1 MTSTLPSD
9 EEILK
14 KTYLLNGVIDTT
26 LASKRKTNK
35 VTVRDKLRLLNE
47 ELIRFKTSG
56 VSFKVIRG
64 LLAEQVGLHVSE
76 QTLREHCQQE
86 LGFKKRAKS
95 SSSETCNSGKLND
108 HCSNDAL
115 FTQDQPQVTPSLH
128 GLIAPSSEQEQ
139 NKVAVRDTEIET
151 TLPPAKPV
159 NNPTVSNTIQQ
170 QTTELLDQ
178 LEDF

>member
-64 LLAEQVGLHVSE
+64 LLADQVGLHVSE

-86 LGFKKRAKS
+86 LGFKKRGKLL
-95 SSSETCNSGKLND
+95 SSETCSSGISND

-115 FTQDQPQVTPSLH
+115 FTQEHPQVTESKIDSVFT
-128 GLIAPSSEQEQ
+128 GSEQEQ
-139 NKVAVRDTEIET
+139 NKVADRDTEIET
-151 TLPPAKPV
+151 TLPPAKPI
-159 NNPTVSNTIQQ
+159 NNPTVSHTIQQ